1 MSVHCHRSGVGGNP
15 LAWILRNAG
24 VSHMITQFIHST
36 IMLSSLTFIAFLL
49 NGEMTFYMFMFQ
61 L

>member
-1 MSVHCHRSGVGGNP
+1 MSVHCHWSGVGGNP

-24 VSHMITQFIHST
+24 VSHMITQLMHAT
-36 IMLSSLTFIAFLL
+36 IMLSSLTFIDILL
-49 NGEMTFYMFMFQ
+49 KGEMAFYMFMFQ